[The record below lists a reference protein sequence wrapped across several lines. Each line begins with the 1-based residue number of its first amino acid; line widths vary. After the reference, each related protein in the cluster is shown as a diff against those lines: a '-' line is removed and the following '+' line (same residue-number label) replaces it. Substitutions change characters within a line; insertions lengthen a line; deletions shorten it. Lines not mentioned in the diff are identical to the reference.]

1 MSQIKLL
8 DNHTINKI
16 AAGEVVERPA
26 SVVKELVENSIDA
39 KSSAIT
45 VEIKD
50 GGIAMIR
57 ITDNGIGISP
67 QNVKTAFLRH
77 ATSKIETDLD
87 LESVLSLG
95 FRGEAL
101 ASIAAISQME
111 LITKTRD
118 EITGTRLELHA
129 GEIIADEEVGCPEG
143 STIIMRN
150 IFYNTPPRKKFLN
163 SPASEAAKISDIVYK
178 LALGHPEISFKYI
191 NNNKLIFNTTG
202 NHNLKNCVMNV
213 YGKDIARNAM
223 EIKYEEDGL
232 TLVGILG
239 KPGTSRSNRSYEN
252 FFING
257 RYIKSDVIQRA
268 VEDAYKT
275 VLTIGKFPVAILHLI
290 IEPEN
295 IDVNVHPTKMEVRFK
310 DNDSIYNFI
319 FESVRKALRSENLI
333 PQVPFTMPPKVPRPK
348 STHTQQT
355 IPEPFEIKR
364 KEDNVPTAKTMVPEV
379 KASSPYLP
387 VVKREE
393 LFVKEAKPEEPI
405 EGVKEN
411 IKQGR
416 EEQRKVYREYTIVG
430 QFFNTYWMIEI
441 EDNIYMI
448 DQHAAHERILYE
460 KLLND
465 FFSSE
470 PLKQA
475 LLEPLVITVSPKE
488 KLVIQKHLD
497 LLNQFGFEIEEF
509 GENAF
514 ASRTIPVL
522 FNGPAQQD
530 ILSQMLDL
538 LMEKDI
544 PSVYETQVNA
554 IATMA
559 CKAAVKAHDK
569 LSALECKGIIEDL
582 LELENPYTCPHGRP
596 TIVAMSKYEIEKKFK
611 RV

>member
-1 MSQIKLL
+1 MTQIKLL

-50 GGIAMIR
+50 GGITMIR

-67 QNVKTAFLRH
+67 DNVKTAFLRH
-77 ATSKIETDLD
+77 ATSKIASDAD

-101 ASIAAISQME
+101 ASIAAISQLE
-111 LITKTRD
+111 LITKTRE
-118 EITGTRLELHA
+118 EITGTRIELHA
-129 GEIIADEEVGCPEG
+129 GEIIAHEEVGCPEG

-150 IFYNTPPRKKFLN
+150 IFFNTPPRKKFLG

-178 LALGHPEISFKYI
+178 LALGHPEIAFKYI
-191 NNNKLIFNTTG
+191 NNNKLVFNTSG
-202 NHNLKNCVMNV
+202 NHKLKNCVMSV
-213 YGKDIARNAM
+213 YGKDIARNAL
-223 EIKYEEDGL
+223 EIKYEEDDL

-257 RYIKSDVIQRA
+257 RYIKSEVIQRA

-275 VLTIGKFPVAILHLI
+275 LLTVGKFPVAILHLI
-290 IEPEN
+290 IGPEN
-295 IDVNVHPTKMEVRFK
+295 IDVNVHPTKMEVRFR
-310 DNDSIYNFI
+310 DNEQIYHFI
-319 FESVRKALRSENLI
+319 YESVRKALRSENLI
-333 PQVPFTMPPKVPRPK
+333 PKVPFSSPPRAAKPVQAP
-348 STHTQQT
+348 TQQT

-364 KEDNVPTAKTMVPEV
+364 KEDNKPTPTTMAPEV
-379 KASSPYLP
+379 KPSNPYTP
-387 VVKREE
+387 VVKREG
-393 LFVKEAKPEEPI
+393 LFVKEAKVQEMVKAQRPEP
-405 EGVKEN
+405 
-411 IKQGR
+411 
-416 EEQRKVYREYTIVG
+416 RKVYREYTIVG
-430 QFFNTYWMIEI
+430 QFFNTYWMVELG
-441 EDNIYMI
+441 DTVYMI

-460 KLLND
+460 GLLDD
-465 FFSSE
+465 FYSSE

-475 LLEPLVITVSPKE
+475 LIEPLVINVSPKE
-488 KLVIQKHLD
+488 KIVVEQYLD
-497 LLNQFGFEIEEF
+497 LLNQFGFEIEPF
-509 GENAF
+509 GEDAF
-514 ASRTIPVL
+514 ASRTIPIL

-530 ILSQMLDL
+530 ILHQMLDL
-538 LMEKDI
+538 LMEKDL
-544 PSVYETQVNA
+544 PSVYETQVNT

-569 LSALECKGIIEDL
+569 LSDLECKKIIEDL
-582 LELENPYTCPHGRP
+582 MELENPYTCPHGRP
-596 TIVAMSKYEIEKKFK
+596 TIVSMTQYEIERKFK

>member
-1 MSQIKLL
+1 MTQIKLL

-39 KSSAIT
+39 QSSAIT

-50 GGIAMIR
+50 GGISMIR
-57 ITDNGIGISP
+57 ITDNGIGIP
-67 QNVKTAFLRH
+67 PPNVKTAFLRH
-77 ATSKIETDLD
+77 ATSKIESDLD

-101 ASIAAISQME
+101 ASIAAISQLE
-111 LITKTRD
+111 LITKTKD
-118 EITGTRLELHA
+118 EITGTRIELHA

-178 LALGHPEISFKYI
+178 LALGHPQVSFKYI
-191 NNNKLIFNTTG
+191 NNNKLVFNTTG

-213 YGKDIARNAM
+213 YGKDIARNAI
-223 EIKYEEDGL
+223 EIKYKDKGL

-257 RYIKSDVIQRA
+257 RYVKSDIIRDA

-275 VLTIGKFPVAILHLI
+275 ILTIGKFPVAILHLI

-310 DNDSIYNFI
+310 DNESIYNFI
-319 FESVRKALRSENLI
+319 YESVRKALTSENLI
-333 PQVPFTMPPKVPRPK
+333 PKVPFNGLPRIPVPKPV
-348 STHTQQT
+348 HTQQT
-355 IPEPFEIKR
+355 IPEPFQIKR
-364 KEDNVPTAKTMVPEV
+364 KEDNKPTAKTMAPEI
-379 KASSPYLP
+379 KPSNPYTP
-387 VVKREE
+387 VVKREG
-393 LFVKEAKPEEPI
+393 LFVKEDKPRNKP
-405 EGVKEN
+405 
-411 IKQGR
+411 Q
-416 EEQRKVYREYTIVG
+416 KVYRHYTIVG

-465 FFSSE
+465 FYSLE

-475 LLEPLVITVSPKE
+475 LIEPLVINVSPKE
-488 KLVIQKHLD
+488 KLVIEKYMD

-509 GENAF
+509 GEGAF

-522 FNGPAQQD
+522 FNGPAHYD
-530 ILSQMLDL
+530 ILSQMVDL

-544 PSVYETQVNA
+544 PSVYETQVST

-559 CKAAVKAHDK
+559 CKAAVKAHHK
-569 LSALECKGIIEDL
+569 LSAIECKQIIEDL
-582 LELENPYTCPHGRP
+582 MELENPYTCPHGRP
-596 TIVAMSKYEIEKKFK
+596 TIVSMTKYEIEKKFK

>member
-1 MSQIKLL
+1 MTVIKLL

-45 VEIKD
+45 VEIKE
-50 GGIAMIR
+50 GGISMIR

-101 ASIAAISQME
+101 ASIAAVSQLE
-111 LITKTRD
+111 LITKTR
-118 EITGTRLELHA
+118 EELTGTRIELHG
-129 GEIIADEEVGCPEG
+129 GEIIANEEVGCPEG

-191 NNNKLIFNTTG
+191 NNNKLVFNTSG
-202 NHNLKNCVMNV
+202 NHHLKNCVMSV
-213 YGKDIARNAM
+213 YGKDIARNAI
-223 EIKYEEDGL
+223 EIKYKEEDL

-239 KPGTSRSNRSYEN
+239 KPSSSRSNRSYEN

-257 RYIKSDVIQRA
+257 RYVKSDIIQNA
-268 VEDAYKT
+268 LEDAYKT
-275 VLTIGKFPVAILHLI
+275 SLTVGKFPVAILHLI
-290 IEPEN
+290 IEPQN

-310 DNDSIYNFI
+310 DNDRIYNFI
-319 FESVRKALRSENLI
+319 YESVRKALTGENLI
-333 PQVPFTMPPKVPRPK
+333 PTVTFNTPPRAPIAKP
-348 STHTQQT
+348 THTQQR

-364 KEDNVPTAKTMVPEV
+364 KEENKPTAKTMVPEI
-379 KASSPYLP
+379 KAENPYTP
-387 VVKREE
+387 VIKREG
-393 LFVKEAKPEEPI
+393 LFVKEDKAKSIEKARPET
-405 EGVKEN
+405 
-411 IKQGR
+411 
-416 EEQRKVYREYTIVG
+416 RKVYRDYTIVG

-441 EDNIYMI
+441 DDRIYMI

-460 KLLND
+460 RLLED
-465 FFSSE
+465 FYSLA

-475 LLEPLVITVSPKE
+475 LIEPVVINVSPNE
-488 KLVIQKHLD
+488 KLIIEKYID
-497 LLNQFGFEIEEF
+497 LLHQFGFEIEEF
-509 GENAF
+509 GEGAF
-514 ASRTIPVL
+514 ASRTIPIL
-522 FNGPAQQD
+522 FNGPAHRD

-538 LMEKDI
+538 LMEKEM
-544 PSVYETQVNA
+544 PSLYETQVNR
-554 IATMA
+554 IAVMA

-569 LSALECKGIIEDL
+569 LSAIECKKIIEDL
-582 LELENPYTCPHGRP
+582 MELENPYTCPHGRP
-596 TIVAMSKYEIEKKFK
+596 TIVAMTKYEIEKKFQ

>member
-1 MSQIKLL
+1 MTQIKLL

-50 GGIAMIR
+50 GGISMIR

-101 ASIAAISQME
+101 ASIAAISQLE
-111 LITKTRD
+111 LITKTRE
-118 EITGTRLELHA
+118 EITGTRIELHG

-143 STIIMRN
+143 STLIMRN
-150 IFYNTPPRKKFLN
+150 IFFNTPPRKKFLN

-191 NNNKLIFNTTG
+191 NNNKLVFNTTG

-213 YGKDIARNAM
+213 YGKDIARNSI
-223 EIKYEEDGL
+223 EIKFKEDGL
-232 TLVGILG
+232 TLLGILG

-257 RYIKSDVIQRA
+257 RYVKSEIIQNA

-275 VLTIGKFPVAILHLI
+275 ILTIGKFPVAILHLVI
-290 IEPEN
+290 APEN

-310 DNDSIYNFI
+310 DNDSIYSFI
-319 FESVRKALRSENLI
+319 YESVRKALMSENLI
-333 PQVPFTMPPKVPRPK
+333 PEVSFSIPHRAVTPKPV
-348 STHTQQT
+348 HTQQI
-355 IPEPFEIKR
+355 IPEPFELKR
-364 KEDNVPTAKTMVPEV
+364 KEENQPTAKTMVPQIKV
-379 KASSPYLP
+379 SSPYTP
-387 VVKREE
+387 VVKREG
-393 LFVKEAKPEEPI
+393 LFVKEHKPQIVE
-405 EGVKEN
+405 KA
-411 IKQGR
+411 
-416 EEQRKVYREYTIVG
+416 RKVYRDYTIIG

-441 EDNIYMI
+441 DDSIYMI

-460 KLLND
+460 KLLGD
-465 FFSSE
+465 FYSSS

-475 LLEPLVITVSPKE
+475 LIEPIVINVSPTE
-488 KLVIQKHLD
+488 KRVIEKYFE

-509 GENAF
+509 GADAF
-514 ASRTIPVL
+514 ASRTIPIL
-522 FNGPAQQD
+522 FNGPAHQD
-530 ILSQMLDL
+530 ILRQMLDL
-538 LMEKDI
+538 LMDKEI
-544 PSVYETQVNA
+544 PNVYETQVNT
-554 IATMA
+554 IAVMA

-569 LSALECKGIIEDL
+569 LSALECKKIIEDL
-582 LELENPYTCPHGRP
+582 MELENPYTCPHGRP
-596 TIVAMSKYEIEKKFK
+596 TIVSMTRYEIEKKFK

>member
-1 MSQIKLL
+1 MRQIKLL

-39 KSSAIT
+39 ASSAIT

-50 GGIAMIR
+50 GGISMIR

-67 QNVKTAFLRH
+67 ANVKTAFLRH

-101 ASIAAISQME
+101 ASIAAISQLE

-118 EITGTRLELHA
+118 EITGMRIELHA
-129 GEIIADEEVGCPEG
+129 GEIIANEEVGCPEG
-143 STIIMRN
+143 TTIIMRN

-191 NNNKLIFNTTG
+191 NNNKLVFNTTG
-202 NHNLKNCVMNV
+202 NHNLKNCVMSV
-213 YGKDIARNAM
+213 YGKDIARNGI
-223 EIKYEEDGL
+223 EIKFEEDGL

-239 KPGTSRSNRSYEN
+239 KPGTSRANRSYEN

-257 RYIKSDVIQRA
+257 RYIKSDVIERA

-275 VLTIGKFPVAILHLI
+275 ILTIGKFPVAILHLI

-319 FESVRKALRSENLI
+319 YESVRKALRSENLI
-333 PQVPFTMPPKVPRPK
+333 PTVPFNTPARMARPK
-348 STHTQQT
+348 PTHTQQT
-355 IPEPFEIKR
+355 IPEPFQVMR
-364 KEDNVPTAKTMVPEV
+364 KEDNRPTAKTMVPEV
-379 KASSPYLP
+379 KPSNPYMP
-387 VVKREE
+387 VAKREG
-393 LFVKEAKPEEPI
+393 LFIKETKAQETMVVERPEP
-405 EGVKEN
+405 
-411 IKQGR
+411 
-416 EEQRKVYREYTIVG
+416 RKVYRDYTIVG

-441 EDNIYMI
+441 EDSIYMI

-465 FFSSE
+465 FYSSE

-475 LLEPLVITVSPKE
+475 LIEPLVINVSPKE
-488 KLVIQKHLD
+488 KLVIEKYLN
-497 LLNQFGFEIEEF
+497 LLNQFGFEIEAF
-509 GENAF
+509 GEGAF
-514 ASRTIPVL
+514 ASRTIPIL

-530 ILSQMLDL
+530 ILNQMLDL
-538 LMEKDI
+538 LMEKDM
-544 PSVYETQVNA
+544 PSVYETQVTT
-554 IATMA
+554 IANMA

-569 LSALECKGIIEDL
+569 LSALECKRIIEDL
-582 LELENPYTCPHGRP
+582 MELENPYTCPHGRP
-596 TIVAMSKYEIEKKFK
+596 TIVSMSKYEIEKKFK

>member
-1 MSQIKLL
+1 MKSIKLL

-50 GGIAMIR
+50 GGISMIR
-57 ITDNGIGISP
+57 ITDNGVGISP
-67 QNVKTAFLRH
+67 QNIKNAFLRH
-77 ATSKIETDLD
+77 ATSKIQTDLD

-101 ASIAAISQME
+101 ASIAAISQLE
-111 LITKTRD
+111 LITKTRE
-118 EITGTRLELHA
+118 EITGTRIELHA
-129 GEIIADEEVGCPEG
+129 GEIIANEEVGCPEG

-150 IFYNTPPRKKFLN
+150 IFFNTPPRKKFLN

-191 NNNKLIFNTTG
+191 NNNKLVFNTTG

-213 YGKDIARNAM
+213 YGKEIARQGF
-223 EIKYEEDGL
+223 EIKFTQGDL

-239 KPGTSRSNRSYEN
+239 KPSISRSNRSYEN

-257 RYIKSDVIQRA
+257 RYIKSDVIQNA

-275 VLTIGKFPVAILHLI
+275 ILTIGKFPVAILHLI
-290 IEPEN
+290 ISPEN

-310 DNDSIYNFI
+310 DKDQIYNFI
-319 FESVRKALRSENLI
+319 YESIRKTLTSENLI
-333 PQVPFTMPPKVPRPK
+333 PEVVFNIPPKQVVKQMPA
-348 STHTQQT
+348 HTQQR

-364 KEDNVPTAKTMVPEV
+364 KPDNILTPKTMLPEIPPKSPYTPVPKRQGLFVQEEKSLDISNSSFKPEV
-379 KASSPYLP
+379 K
-387 VVKREE
+387 
-393 LFVKEAKPEEPI
+393 
-405 EGVKEN
+405 
-411 IKQGR
+411 
-416 EEQRKVYREYTIVG
+416 KVYRDYQIIG
-430 QFFNTYWMIEI
+430 QFFNTYWLIEI
-441 EDNIYMI
+441 DESIYMI

-460 KLLND
+460 KLLED
-465 FFSSE
+465 FYTHN
-470 PLKQA
+470 PLKQS
-475 LLEPLVITVSPKE
+475 LIEPLVINVSPQE
-488 KLVIQKHLD
+488 KLVIERHLD
-497 LLNQFGFEIEEF
+497 LLNKFGFEIEQF
-509 GENAF
+509 GEDAY

-522 FNGPAQQD
+522 FNGPANGD
-530 ILSQMLDL
+530 ILNQMVDL

-544 PSVYETQVNA
+544 PSVYESQVNT

-569 LSALECKGIIEDL
+569 LSAAECKKIIEDL
-582 LELENPYTCPHGRP
+582 MELENPYTCPHGRP
-596 TIVAMSKYEIEKKFK
+596 TIVTMTKYEVERKFK

>member
-1 MSQIKLL
+1 MTKIKLL

-50 GGIAMIR
+50 GGISMIR

-67 QNVKTAFLRH
+67 ENVKIAFLRH
-77 ATSKIETDLD
+77 ATSKIESDLD

-101 ASIAAISQME
+101 ASIAAISQLE
-111 LITKTRD
+111 LITKTRE
-118 EITGTRLELHA
+118 EITGARIELHA

-143 STIIMRN
+143 TTIIMRN
-150 IFYNTPPRKKFLN
+150 IFYNTPARKKFLN

-191 NNNKLIFNTTG
+191 NNNKLVFNTRG

-213 YGKDIARNAM
+213 YGKDIARNLI

-232 TLVGILG
+232 TLVGTLG
-239 KPGTSRSNRSYEN
+239 KPGISRSNRSYEN

-257 RYIKSDVIQRA
+257 RYIKSDIIQSA

-275 VLTIGKFPVAILHLI
+275 ILTVGKFPVAVLHLI

-310 DNDSIYNFI
+310 DNEKIYNFI
-319 FESVRKALRSENLI
+319 YQCVRKSLTSENLI
-333 PQVPFTMPPKVPRPK
+333 PKVPFNTRPITPKVKP
-348 STHTQQT
+348 SHVQQA
-355 IPEPFEIKR
+355 IPEPFEVKR
-364 KEDNVPTAKTMVPEV
+364 KEDNKPTARTMVPEIE
-379 KASSPYLP
+379 ASSPYTHTP
-387 VVKREE
+387 KREN
-393 LFVKEAKPEEPI
+393 LFVKEDKVEKKPD
-405 EGVKEN
+405 VKQD
-411 IKQGR
+411 IRQT
-416 EEQRKVYREYTIVG
+416 RKVYRQYSIIG
-430 QFFNTYWMIEI
+430 QFFNTYWLIEI
-441 EDNIYMI
+441 DDSIYMI

-460 KLLND
+460 KLLD
-465 FFSSE
+465 EFYTKE
-470 PLKQA
+470 PLKQI
-475 LLEPLVITVSPKE
+475 LLEPIVINLLPRE
-488 KLVIQKHLD
+488 KIIIEKHLD
-497 LLNQFGFEIEEF
+497 LLNKFGFEIEAF
-509 GENAF
+509 GEDAF
-514 ASRTIPVL
+514 ATRTIPIL
-522 FNGPAQQD
+522 FDGPANQN
-530 ILSQMLDL
+530 ILKQMLDL
-538 LMEKDI
+538 LMDKEI
-544 PSVYETQVNA
+544 PSIYETKVNT

-569 LSALECKGIIEDL
+569 LSDIECKKIIGDL
-582 LELENPYTCPHGRP
+582 MELENPYTCPHGRP
-596 TIVAMSKYEIEKKFK
+596 TIVSMTKYEIEKKFK